1 VERARP
7 RPGFLAA
14 GGDELLVA
22 ALVLASAAATQGRA
36 SHRGEVPLNVA
47 VAVAAVAAARA
58 GGASW
63 AELGLEP
70 AALPD
75 GLRAGAATLP
85 AVWGLL
91 ALAATLPATRP
102 FLGDERVG
110 AWERRELAY
119 HLLVRVPLATAVAEE
134 LLFRSAL
141 LGVELR
147 RGSRRRALVSTCVA
161 FGLWHVLPAL
171 RSHDANPSTARAAG
185 RAGGRVATVAATVA
199 ATALAGAGFAWLRL
213 RSRSVLAPVVAHAGI
228 NMTALV
234 AARLVTRRRVSRRG

>member
-1 VERARP
+1 VQEPRAR
-7 RPGFLAA
+7 RGFLAA
-14 GGDELLVA
+14 GGDELVVA
-22 ALVLASAAATQGRA
+22 GLVLASAAATQGRA
-36 SHRGEVPLNVA
+36 SHRGEIPLNIT

-70 AALPD
+70 SAIAG

-91 ALAATLPATRP
+91 GLAAALPATRP
-102 FLGDERVG
+102 FLGDERVR
-110 AWERRELAY
+110 AWDGRELAY
-119 HLLVRVPLATAVAEE
+119 HLAVRVPLATAVAEE

-147 RGSRRRALVSTCVA
+147 RRSRARALVSTAVA

-171 RSHDANPSTARAAG
+171 RSHDRNPSTARTAD
-185 RAGGRVATVAATVA
+185 RAGGRIATVAATVT
-199 ATALAGAGFAWLRL
+199 ATAAAAAGFTWLRL
-213 RSRSVLAPVVAHAGI
+213 RSHSVVAPVVAHAGI
-228 NMTALV
+228 NIAALV
-234 AARLVTRRRVSRRG
+234 AARLVTRRRASRSG